1 NRQPGGRSR
10 GPQRRSPARSR
21 ASLKREHHHHPLD
34 QVRFERDALRRRPPI
49 SLAPPQR
56 ALEPGAHPPTL
67 RAGQFHCA
75 GQKLRPPPQHPRGQL
90 TPAMNCF
97 LPFSSS
103 NLVDLR
109 GRGRGRGR
117 VEKSDAFTLLELL
130 IAVSIFALV
139 LAALNGAFYP
149 AMPFPG

>member
-1 NRQPGGRSR
+1 ARLKNRQPGGRSR
-10 GPQRRSPARSR
+10 GSQRRSPARSR
-21 ASLKREHHHHPLD
+21 ASLKREHHHHQLD

-103 NLVDLR
+103 SSSSSSNFVDLRR
-109 GRGRGRGR
+109 GRGRS
-117 VEKSDAFTLLELL
+117 EKLAFTLLEL
-130 IAVSIFALV
+130 
-139 LAALNGAFYP
+139 
-149 AMPFPG
+149 